1 MNNGC
6 WINLFMLMM
15 RKSANDNSTEAADV
29 VRREPRQAW
38 RSACNFLVFEL
49 PDHQSY
55 MAFMV
60 INCMHKN
67 WRGNVKWLDLPLASM
82 HQLFRQQKR
91 YDVLGSWG
99 DDLSRI
105 DEDTGISRNV
115 TDDEVLAYGQSLR
128 DHEDPTG
135 IHLLNKF
142 KTNQL
147 IAKLMRGNIFLMVI
161 FLQANRASSTVP
173 VTREEAG
180 AVSEVRAK
188 IDGNAT
194 GDVINGMKMH
204 PEPDAT
210 RVNID
215 GTTTNGMGDLLRA
228 LCRSLRLQ
236 LHMLDMAPH
245 FVQISSMHWSF
256 QDVAK
261 LPLTYNLF
269 AGLQGRI
276 GVAEPVSEVDAG
288 PLGLASLRGVKYQGS
303 SWAWPL
309 GDWMAGILLAFL
321 VALIACAAFRVT
333 SRRKLEP
340 LISEAEGSTEMCE

>member
-147 IAKLMRGNIFLMVI
+147 IAKLMRGAIQLGHRRKHFDPAFHMRENMTEDTP
-161 FLQANRASSTVP
+161 QMYSSCTAMLSRLSRLVCQ
-173 VTREEAG
+173 
-180 AVSEVRAK
+180 
-188 IDGNAT
+188 IT
-194 GDVINGMKMH
+194 GYRQYSLL
-204 PEPDAT
+204 AT
-210 RVNID
+210 RDDNTPWCVLCID
-215 GTTTNGMGDLLRA
+215 PFG
-228 LCRSLRLQ
+228 LC
-236 LHMLDMAPH
+236 MM
-245 FVQISSMHWSF
+245 
-256 QDVAK
+256 
-261 LPLTYNLF
+261 
-269 AGLQGRI
+269 I
-276 GVAEPVSEVDAG
+276 GAE
-288 PLGLASLRGVKYQGS
+288 K
-303 SWAWPL
+303 
-309 GDWMAGILLAFL
+309 
-321 VALIACAAFRVT
+321 
-333 SRRKLEP
+333 
-340 LISEAEGSTEMCE
+340 